1 MHLLVVRARGL
12 RTPIIMLTARDSL
25 IGALAGIY
33 PAARAALTPPTDA
46 LRTA

>member
-1 MHLLVVRARGL
+1 
-12 RTPIIMLTARDSL
+12 L

-33 PAARAALTPPTDA
+33 PAVRAALTPPTDA